1 MSEERDR
8 VRTDRG
14 RTGDKVPAR
23 DPATVPISADAET
36 GGARTDPSAERAD
49 GSRRAA
55 IGDRVA
61 GEPISGA
68 ARLTQGRGSRPSLLL
83 WSALVGA
90 VVLGAV
96 LAAAGLSSG

>member
-1 MSEERDR
+1 MTDTLREGGCSCGH
-8 VRTDRG
+8 VRY
-14 RTGDKVPAR
+14 
-23 DPATVPISADAET
+23 
-36 GGARTDPSAERAD
+36 
-49 GSRRAA
+49 
-55 IGDRVA
+55 RVA